1 MATIQLNKLIGIK
14 AVSKIHGEC
23 LIISVHD
30 SGYIGVK
37 FACSNK
43 KQKSSDC
50 HYKKN
55 SLGIF
60 TSGNDFLTFEEKQQ

>member
-1 MATIQLNKLIGIK
+1 MAIQLNRLIGIK

-37 FACSNK
+37 FASNK
-43 KQKSSDC
+43 KQNSADC

-60 TSGNDFLTFEEKQQ
+60 TSGNDFLTFDEKQQ